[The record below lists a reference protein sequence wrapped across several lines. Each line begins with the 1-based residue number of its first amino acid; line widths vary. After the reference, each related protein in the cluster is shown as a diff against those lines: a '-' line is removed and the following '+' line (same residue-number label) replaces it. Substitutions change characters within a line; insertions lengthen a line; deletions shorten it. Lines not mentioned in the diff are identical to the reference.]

1 MLGTRV
7 GSSMSPRGH
16 FTGSVYTV
24 ETSSL
29 TSWGLGVT
37 KSMPFLSWL
46 LGDKWVFSL
55 VTCSCYKEH
64 VP

>member
-24 ETSSL
+24 ETSGL

-55 VTCSCYKEH
+55 ATC
-64 VP
+64 